1 MSSSSNTYVAIV
13 DDDESLR
20 RSLSRLLR
28 AAGLQP
34 IVYPSAE
41 AFLSDGNQPRFGCL
55 VLDIRLGGISGIE
68 LQERLSHAG
77 STTPV
82 IFVTAHDDPK
92 EREEAIAAGCT
103 GFFRKSDAGASL
115 LSAIKTATERP
126 FP

>member
-55 VLDIRLGGISGIE
+55 VLDIRMGGMSGID
-68 LQERLSHAG
+68 LQKHLARAG
-77 STTPV
+77 ATTPV

-92 EREEAIAAGCT
+92 EREEAIAAGCA
-103 GFFRKSDAGASL
+103 GFFRKSDSGTNL
-115 LSAIKTATERP
+115 ITAIKAASEGP
-126 FP
+126 

>member
-1 MSSSSNTYVAIV
+1 MSSSSNPYVAIV

-55 VLDIRLGGISGIE
+55 VLDIRMGGMSGIE
-68 LQERLSHAG
+68 LQKHLLETG

-82 IFVTAHDDPK
+82 VFVTAHDDPK
-92 EREEAIAAGCT
+92 EREEAIAAGCA

-115 LSAIKTATERP
+115 LSAIKTASEDP
-126 FP
+126 